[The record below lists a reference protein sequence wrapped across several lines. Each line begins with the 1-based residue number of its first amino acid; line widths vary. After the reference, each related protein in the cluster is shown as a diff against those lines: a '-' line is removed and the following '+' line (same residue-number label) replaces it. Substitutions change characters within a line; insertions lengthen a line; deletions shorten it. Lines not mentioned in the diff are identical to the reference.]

1 IVIFAS
7 MDYHELA
14 IFGIKDQLRSQ
25 AQSALRQLKALG
37 VKRLIMLTGD
47 NEGTAHQIA
56 ANLPIDEVHAAM
68 LPQGKADYLK
78 QQQDD
83 GHRIA
88 FIGDGINDSPALSA
102 ADVAMDVAD
111 LVLVKS
117 DLNSLVTSFRL
128 ARRTITNMN
137 ENILIALLTVVLL
150 FIGLFVGYIEM
161 ASGMLIHELSILIVI
176 LNC

>member
-1 IVIFAS
+1 MGS
-7 MDYHELA
+7 
-14 IFGIKDQLRSQ
+14 
-25 AQSALRQLKALG
+25 
-37 VKRLIMLTGD
+37 
-47 NEGTAHQIA
+47 GT
-56 ANLPIDEVHAAM
+56 
-68 LPQGKADYLK
+68 
-78 QQQDD
+78 
-83 GHRIA
+83 
-88 FIGDGINDSPALSA
+88 
-102 ADVAMDVAD
+102 DVAMDVAD

-176 LNC
+176 LNSMRLMKRISQN